1 MKILR
6 LCIENF
12 LTIGQATLSLDDKGL
27 VLIRGVNLDEPSAK
41 SNGAGKSSI
50 ADAIYWCLYNE
61 TARDESGDAV
71 VNEKAKKNCRVSL
84 YLQDGD
90 IVYRI
95 VRHRKHAI
103 HKNATTVESMKLA
116 DFDDY
121 LKGASIDFIE
131 IAKGTE
137 KETQTKINEIV
148 GASREVFAASIY
160 AGQEQMP
167 DLPRMTDKQ
176 LKMLIEE
183 ASGTERLERAYVVAQ
198 SKVTVAKSMLAAKA
212 SGIERINRNIVE
224 SDLRL
229 RAHAARYK
237 EFEDGRASKAEG
249 YQEQVETAGKEIEA
263 LYAQIAAMKP
273 ETVEK
278 GIKLFNDKLSELKPL
293 NEESERL
300 RVVYAKLENASLS
313 LENDL
318 KGLIVRVASLRKS
331 LDNAEEEMKKPCSEC
346 GKPHTADEIG
356 EWKKHRELAI
366 QEVLSQMETV
376 SLKHKA
382 ASKEAADA
390 KAAYEAHKAT
400 IPDATEAL
408 AKLRTLVE
416 AKNKIKSLESAIE
429 SKRMSIST
437 ILLPGVEAALRGEN
451 PHKPAVIEEGK
462 TLARLKVDLQEAK
475 EEIRDQEH
483 DLMIQEEVAKVFSPA
498 GVRAHILDTVTPFLN
513 EKTAEYLSALSDG
526 SISAVWSTLA
536 ETTKGDLREKFNI
549 EVKNEHGAK
558 TFKGLSGGEKRK
570 VRLAT
575 MMALQDL
582 VATRASK
589 PISLFIGDEIDD
601 ALDEAGLE
609 RLMGIFERKARE
621 KGTVLI
627 ISHNELSDWI
637 DSVATVTKSEGYSAI
652 TGALEV

>member
-6 LCIENF
+6 MEVSNF
-12 LTIGQATLSLDDKGL
+12 LTIGQASLSLNDKGL

-61 TARDESGDAV
+61 TAREESGDAV
-71 VNEKAKKNCRVSL
+71 VNDKAKKNCRVSL
-84 YLQDGD
+84 YMQDGD

-95 VRHRKHAI
+95 ARHRKHATF
-103 HKNATTVESMKLA
+103 KNATTVESMTLA
-116 DFDDY
+116 QYEDY
-121 LKGASIDFIE
+121 LKGATVSLIE

-167 DLPRMTDKQ
+167 DLPKMTDKQ

-183 ASGTERLERAYVVAQ
+183 ASGTERLERACVVAQ
-198 SKVTVAKSMLAAKA
+198 SKVTTAKSALLSKA
-212 SGIERINRNIVE
+212 SGIERLQRNIVE

-229 RAHAARYK
+229 RAHAGRYK
-237 EFEDGRASKAEG
+237 EFEDGRVAKADG
-249 YQEQVETAGKEIEA
+249 YQTQVEMAGKEIEG
-263 LYAQIAAMKP
+263 LSLQIAGMKP
-273 ETVEK
+273 EAVEK
-278 GIKLFNDKLSELKPL
+278 GIKLFNKRLEELKPM
-293 NEESERL
+293 NEEAERL
-300 RVVYAKLENASLS
+300 RGVYVKSEMTFTVLEGQ
-313 LENDL
+313 L
-318 KGLIVRVASLRKS
+318 KALMGRVASLRKS
-331 LDNAEEEMKKPCSEC
+331 LDNAEEEMKKPCTEC
-346 GKPHTADEIG
+346 GKPHTADEII
-356 EWKKHRELAI
+356 EWKKHRGDAIATALA
-366 QEVLSQMETV
+366 EMESV
-376 SLKHKA
+376 SLKHKTVC
-382 ASKEAADA
+382 KQADET
-390 KAAYEAHKAT
+390 KAAYEAYKAT
-400 IPDATEAL
+400 IPDASEAL
-408 AKLRTLVE
+408 SKIKTLVE
-416 AKNKIKSLESAIE
+416 VQNKIKTLESVIQ
-429 SKRMSIST
+429 SKKMSIST
-437 ILLPGVEAALRGEN
+437 ILLPGVEAALSGAN
-451 PHKPAVIEEGK
+451 PHKPAVVEEGK
-462 TLARLKVDLQEAK
+462 TLAKLKTDLAEAK
-475 EEIRDQEH
+475 ELIKDQEY
-483 DLMIQEEVAKVFSPA
+483 DLMVQEEVAKVFSPS

-549 EVKNEHGAK
+549 EVKNAHGAQ

-637 DSVATVTKSEGYSAI
+637 DSVATITKSDGYSTVA
-652 TGALEV
+652 GALDI